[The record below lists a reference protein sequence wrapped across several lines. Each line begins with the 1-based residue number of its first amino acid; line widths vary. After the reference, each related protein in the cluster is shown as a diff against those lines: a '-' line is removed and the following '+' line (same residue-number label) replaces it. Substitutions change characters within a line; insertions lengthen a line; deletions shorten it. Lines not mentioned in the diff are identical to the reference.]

1 LISLGGVIGK
11 LTREQV
17 LIMTILE
24 LIFYSINEN
33 LSLLMGV
40 ADIGGSTVI
49 HLFGATFGVILAWY
63 LREKK

>member
-1 LISLGGVIGK
+1 
-11 LTREQV
+11 
-17 LIMTILE
+17 MTILE